1 MFFYFFHNHKS
12 KADRIIRTSVIRRA
26 LGNNVVP
33 PPFLFGRRLPQV
45 SGVIRA
51 NEELS
56 EESKTVLLKSF
67 FAKFPFSNHNVA
79 EIDSF
84 EIVSDDTLSLAHDRD
99 HIEAGAGLVV
109 KTAVNIPSRSSG
121 EDGLVLPCGIVTHCS
136 HIGANN
142 DNQNYHSNQAMA
154 VCQHFAEDW
163 IIKGNT
169 QPQGLII
176 TAHSVSEQ
184 HPLQLSPG
192 YIPVNE
198 VCRYTVQA
206 EPSESH
212 LVIKPLTD
220 KVDILKETLHFPLVV
235 NCPSLES
242 FGLIDNT
249 YLLCGL
255 SILRTSSRL
264 LAVDPFVTTDCPSGE
279 EKHLL
284 TKLVGQLAK
293 RNGFKSCDI
302 QYSGNDKFLS
312 SILAPQSTT
321 SNHSIVFSALPIGLD
336 HTQQQAIIRTPW
348 ALSGLF
354 Q

>member
-1 MFFYFFHNHKS
+1 M
-12 KADRIIRTSVIRRA
+12 
-26 LGNNVVP
+26 P

-56 EESKTVLLKSF
+56 QESKAVLVKSF

-99 HIEAGAGLVV
+99 LIEAGAGVV
-109 KTAVNIPSRSSG
+109 LKTAVHIPSRSSSEENG
-121 EDGLVLPCGIVTHCS
+121 VVLPCGIVTHCS

-154 VCQHFAEDW
+154 VCQHFAEEW
-163 IIKGNT
+163 IIKGNQE

-176 TAHSVSEQ
+176 ISHSVSEQ
-184 HPLQLSPG
+184 HPLQLSHG

-206 EPSESH
+206 ETSES
-212 LVIKPLTD
+212 LVIQQLPD
-220 KVDILKETLHFPLVV
+220 KNDILKQTLHFPLVLS
-235 NCPSLES
+235 CPSLES

-249 YLLCGL
+249 YLLCGV
-255 SILRTSSRL
+255 SILRTSFGL
-264 LAVDPFVTTDCPSGE
+264 LAVDPFVTTDCPSGQ

-284 TKLVGQLAK
+284 TTLVGQLAK
-293 RNGFKSCDI
+293 RNGFKTCDI

-312 SILAPQSTT
+312 SILAPQSTR

-336 HTQQQAIIRTPW
+336 HTQQEAIVRTPW